1 MRKIIPVLLC
11 TFYAS
16 TTSSGRSKREER
28 LPWQTVIELQ
38 RIFQA
43 GNRRALDIETFT
55 KQAAIR
61 QNEQNALLASSG
73 AVLSPMAAMAAA
85 ANRFSPPEI
94 VLDLT
99 STRPQGLPKAASSR
113 VVSNDDF
120 LVADRR
126 ALVDNEVAP
135 RIPNF
140 PLRDIPPPAPP
151 PPLPPPVVILP
162 RLLQPRYHTEGIGVV
177 ETPLVAEDPPPRF
190 FISRDQDQ
198 DFEEDERSHQQR
210 PKLPTREESNAV
222 VDQ

>member
-1 MRKIIPVLLC
+1 
-11 TFYAS
+11 
-16 TTSSGRSKREER
+16 
-28 LPWQTVIELQ
+28 
-38 RIFQA
+38 
-43 GNRRALDIETFT
+43 
-55 KQAAIR
+55 
-61 QNEQNALLASSG
+61 
-73 AVLSPMAAMAAA
+73 MAAMAAA

-99 STRPQGLPKAASSR
+99 STRPQGLPT
-113 VVSNDDF
+113 
-120 LVADRR
+120 
-126 ALVDNEVAP
+126 